1 MRDMT
6 MKKRMTA
13 LFLIAMLLL
22 TGCAQNTDSGSA
34 KKSSKQTVQE
44 KTEQKKDA
52 DKKEEPA
59 EIKADA
65 PKKESADAPDEAPA
79 EPEIWTATEMP
90 VHLRYDRM
98 WGYGAFG
105 ETDDPELIAEAVDAI
120 RAIRIIEP
128 TDMSVDDYSDYLN
141 FTFADGSETRL
152 VFEEQIWVVDR
163 EQRYRVEGLKTLRS
177 ILDPLI
183 EEEE

>member
-1 MRDMT
+1 
-6 MKKRMTA
+6 MKKKMTA

-44 KTEQKKDA
+44 KKEQKKDA
-52 DKKEEPA
+52 DKKEEPE
-59 EIKADA
+59 EIKEDT
-65 PKKESADAPDEAPA
+65 PDEVPA

-152 VFEEQIWVVDR
+152 VFEEQIWVVDG